1 MAARRLGLGLGL
13 GISLDIVPWVL
24 RRRRLR
30 RGRRPALISIR
41 LVVAIA
47 RLRRARACRA
57 RLGSHRRNGAR
68 SRLCS
73 GARRAHRRSKAEP
86 GCILARNPRVDVLDV
101 KLIVFI
107 MFVVN
112 VMLIMFVVDVM
123 LIMFVVDVML
133 IVFIVFVSV
142 VALRMRARWCR
153 VRVGWRCHPY
163 SDTFSIEL
171 RARSGGRRGR
181 EVSMRKENAVQSV
194 WGGGRRPS

>member
-1 MAARRLGLGLGL
+1 MAARLGLG
-13 GISLDIVPWVL
+13 LDIVPWVL
-24 RRRRLR
+24 RRWFLR

-73 GARRAHRRSKAEP
+73 GVRRAQRRSKAEP

-112 VMLIMFVVDVM
+112 VM

-181 EVSMRKENAVQSV
+181 EVNMRKEKAVQSV
-194 WGGGRRPS
+194 